1 MSKKLSDTE
10 IQSNNE
16 GQVSGGFVLMH
27 RGVRDHWIWN
37 EPHSSYQA
45 FSDLIFSA
53 NWCEATI
60 RFDGQ
65 LVALSRGQF
74 VTSELKLADS
84 WKWSRGKVARFLK
97 LLIQDKMIQVER
109 ISKGSIVTINNYE
122 KYQSRTGDGHVT
134 GQHSIQHSIQHTGQH
149 SDTVK
154 ELKQIKQIKETNNN
168 PAARSASPLVKTEA
182 DLIKYLEP
190 YPSLNTDNL
199 RKLLLAW
206 IDGPRKLKRA
216 PLSFITL
223 TGIIEEYQ
231 SAPELLVSDLKT
243 CLENGWQGLKWA
255 KERRENFQNSLSV
268 TAGFSQKRTGETES
282 PEAKE
287 NRLRAMAKA
296 ADEENRKIAAAR
308 RATFGGRA

>member
-1 MSKKLSDTE
+1 
-10 IQSNNE
+10 
-16 GQVSGGFVLMH
+16 MH

-223 TGIIEEYQ
+223 TVII
-231 SAPELLVSDLKT
+231 S
-243 CLENGWQGLKWA
+243 
-255 KERRENFQNSLSV
+255 SV
-268 TAGFSQKRTGETES
+268 MFFTR
-282 PEAKE
+282 
-287 NRLRAMAKA
+287 N
-296 ADEENRKIAAAR
+296 
-308 RATFGGRA
+308 